1 MNIVDLLFDPA
12 RCQSVALIDEFGT
25 LTYGQLEAAVAEA
38 CTVLEACG
46 LPQRRP
52 GRIARVGLACPN
64 GIEHVVFA
72 LAILRSGGCLV
83 PIAGELAAQERE
95 TLVRTVGLDAVIVS
109 DRMPW
114 QERRGEP
121 GRSVPMPSLKAA
133 LLLDLPRPAAKEW
146 DETELAALNPA
157 FIRFSSGTTG
167 RAKGVI
173 LSHESLLARIEVANR
188 RLAIGPQERIIWV
201 LSMAHHFAVSIML
214 YLVKG
219 ATTVI
224 VKSHLAEAVLEAG
237 REHGG
242 TVFYGSPFHHAL
254 LAAEP
259 SGRPWPT
266 LRLAIST
273 AAPLPAPTA
282 TAFQKRFGVPL
293 SQALGMIEIGLPFIN
308 TNPAKPASIGAP
320 LEGIEA
326 SLRDPETRAVVA
338 PCEIGELWVRCNG
351 MFDAYLTPWQRRSDL
366 LASGGWFRTGDLA
379 RQDEEGALYLVGR
392 CKTVINVGG
401 MKCFPEE
408 IEAVLQEHPGVW
420 GVRVYGLEHPRF
432 GSVPAAEIVA
442 AFGAAPTIAELI
454 ALCRNALASYKIPV
468 QFRFVAELPQTAS
481 GKVRRETACSS

>member
-12 RCQSVALIDEFGT
+12 RRDRVALIDETGT
-25 LTYGQLEAAVAEA
+25 YTYGRLQEAVGKACALLEAA
-38 CTVLEACG
+38 G

-52 GRIARVGLACPN
+52 GHVARVGLACPN
-64 GIEHVVFA
+64 GVDHVIFA

-114 QERRGEP
+114 LERRGEP
-121 GRSVPMPSLKAA
+121 GRMIPLPTLRAA
-133 LLLDLPRPAAKEW
+133 LFVDLPRPATRDW
-146 DETELAALNPA
+146 DEAELAALNPA

-173 LSHESLLARIEVANR
+173 LSHESLLARIETANR

-219 ATTVI
+219 AATVI
-224 VKSHLAEAVLEAG
+224 VKSHLAEAVLDAG

-242 TVFYGSPFHHAL
+242 TIFYGSPFHHSL

-259 SGRPWPT
+259 SGRSWPT

-282 TAFQKRFGVPL
+282 AAFHERFGVAL

-308 TNPAKPASIGAP
+308 DNPGKPASIGSP

-326 SLRDPETRAVVA
+326 SLRDPGKGTLIPACDV
-338 PCEIGELWVRCNG
+338 GELWVRCEG
-351 MFDAYLTPWQRRSDL
+351 MFDAYLTPWQRRCDL

-379 RQDEEGALYLVGR
+379 RQDADGALYLVGR

-420 GVRVYGLEHPRF
+420 GARVYALEHPRF
-432 GSVPAAEIVA
+432 GNVPAAEIVA

-454 ALCRNALASYKIPV
+454 ALCRSSLASYKIPV
-468 QFRFVAELPQTAS
+468 QFRFVAELPRTAS
-481 GKVRRETACSS
+481 GKVRRETASI